1 MSLVIGFQVGSA
13 VLIDSD
19 GIACAH
25 GRVHTSVETVA
36 TFEVFTL
43 DSASHIL
50 TKIKPWEYLYPIYEG
65 DVEEPSF
72 VTDF

>member
-19 GIACAH
+19 GITCAH
-25 GRVHTSVETVA
+25 GRAHSSVESVA

-43 DSASHIL
+43 DSAPRIL
-50 TKIKPWEYLYPIYEG
+50 AKIKPWEYLFQICEG

-72 VTDF
+72 ITDF